1 MDRDALKVVEDRQIA
16 LRQAYEAYRH
26 EFHDSAEENRAH
38 PHPTGDSSHSERP
51 TSLESTNQPSW
62 ISNSLK
68 RDDIRDLVEGYLESD
83 EEYSR
88 LRSNSS
94 RFKLKEQLVAWLVD
108 FTTDTGSMFR
118 LYRKSGF
125 DVERAT
131 ERLQTTLE
139 LRMHHRDELMWK
151 SMLQPLEAS
160 LGPPMVAPAG
170 GHSTKEQDSVE
181 LFQLYGP
188 SQKDIHRRPIIV
200 VSSRYLGTANTLS
213 LGGVSS
219 PRVQALRAFER
230 LRIHL
235 ASTMEVLRSNNS
247 NEIEAL
253 QCVLIIDLAGAR
265 VSSTSWDMIQWLRRD
280 AIDLFPGL
288 CSAVFVVNYSRE
300 FGAIWIACKQILP
313 ASAKSRILFPTKEEL
328 LHLFGSDQL
337 PTSLGGTCTTP
348 LLFTSHKATA
358 SLLTAAT
365 ETTSAVRDEDEPTT
379 RTEASRPRRWSTQK
393 VIRPLETFQEAEA

>member
-16 LRQAYEAYRH
+16 IRQAYEAYRH
-26 EFHDSAEENRAH
+26 EFHDSAEESRAH
-38 PHPTGDSSHSERP
+38 PHSTGDSSHSKRP
-51 TSLESTNQPSW
+51 TPLKSTNQPSW

-68 RDDIRDLVEGYLESD
+68 KDDIRELVERYLESD
-83 EEYSR
+83 EEYSQ

-94 RFKLKEQLVAWLVD
+94 RSKLKEQLIAWLVD

-131 ERLQTTLE
+131 ERLQTTFE
-139 LRMHHRDELMWK
+139 LRMHHRDELMW
-151 SMLQPLEAS
+151 SSTLQPLEAS

-170 GHSTKEQDSVE
+170 GGHSTKQQDSVE

-200 VSSRYLGTANTLS
+200 VSSRYLDTANTPL
-213 LGGVSS
+213 LGGASS
-219 PRVQALRAFER
+219 PKSQAFRAFER
-230 LRIHL
+230 LRIYL
-235 ASTMEVLRSNNS
+235 ASRAEALRSNSS

-265 VSSTSWDMIQWLRRD
+265 VSSTAWDMIQWLRRD
-280 AIDLFPGL
+280 AVDLFPGL

-313 ASAKSRILFPTKEEL
+313 ASAKS
-328 LHLFGSDQL
+328 
-337 PTSLGGTCTTP
+337 
-348 LLFTSHKATA
+348 
-358 SLLTAAT
+358 
-365 ETTSAVRDEDEPTT
+365 
-379 RTEASRPRRWSTQK
+379 
-393 VIRPLETFQEAEA
+393 